1 MDLYVRH
8 GARARGCLGR
18 LAYGG
23 KRVAA
28 TLAGPVISLFARRP
42 PGRRIPSDV
51 LLLHGYDGGLRR
63 AAGLRRALEDLGL
76 AVADHIL
83 ETRLQRLLRRR
94 FGHPGHRV
102 PLRWR
107 LDAYYAGYLLWRY
120 APKIVVCSEYRSPLV
135 ACLRLACAGRSKLI
149 NIAHSVV
156 PLSEHA
162 TMFDYDYYFVLG
174 PSSVE
179 HCEGQSLRFG
189 ATRLVE
195 GGHVLSEIAADCLP
209 AGDRR
214 TIVFFSQLSS
224 ELLRS
229 SRRERELV
237 FANTRVVIEFARRH
251 PDFTVLVKLHP
262 LEAGD
267 LAAALARG
275 VDNVRVLDRAFGLRE
290 AVASAA
296 LAVVMWSNAAIDAAM
311 LGRPVVRVNC
321 AGDSDSYLE
330 VERYFLPPARSA
342 EELFDRVTTVVDQYD
357 RFVRAA
363 AVFVA
368 RHVRYSTGAESFVA
382 RCIASVARGREEF
395 VSISLPEQVARLTG
409 GP

>member
-135 ACLRLACAGRSKLI
+135 ACLRLACAGRAKLI

-156 PLSEHA
+156 PIFPSDTPEELHARIQIAEHELYPA
-162 TMFDYDYYFVLG
+162 VIR
-174 PSSVE
+174 
-179 HCEGQSLRFG
+179 RF
-189 ATRLVE
+189 A
-195 GGHVLSEIAADCLP
+195 
-209 AGDRR
+209 
-214 TIVFFSQLSS
+214 SQL
-224 ELLRS
+224 
-229 SRRERELV
+229 
-237 FANTRVVIEFARRH
+237 
-251 PDFTVLVKLHP
+251 
-262 LEAGD
+262 AG
-267 LAAALARG
+267 
-275 VDNVRVLDRAFGLRE
+275 
-290 AVASAA
+290 SK
-296 LAVVMWSNAAIDAAM
+296 
-311 LGRPVVRVNC
+311 
-321 AGDSDSYLE
+321 
-330 VERYFLPPARSA
+330 
-342 EELFDRVTTVVDQYD
+342 
-357 RFVRAA
+357 
-363 AVFVA
+363 
-368 RHVRYSTGAESFVA
+368 
-382 RCIASVARGREEF
+382 
-395 VSISLPEQVARLTG
+395 PE
-409 GP
+409 PS